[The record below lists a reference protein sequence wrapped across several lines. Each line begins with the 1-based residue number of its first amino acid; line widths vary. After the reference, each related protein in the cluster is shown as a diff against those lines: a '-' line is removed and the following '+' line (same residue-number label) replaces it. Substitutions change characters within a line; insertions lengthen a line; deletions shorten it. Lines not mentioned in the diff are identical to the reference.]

1 MQRPEAAVARSSR
14 RERCGFAERALDSD
28 CRRLPDFSACRHVA
42 VLKSNMSRQRRDAS
56 LCSVFFISPLRV
68 SISEAD
74 AFVGKSRSLLKNA
87 RQEGRP

>member
-1 MQRPEAAVARSSR
+1 MQ
-14 RERCGFAERALDSD
+14 
-28 CRRLPDFSACRHVA
+28 HVA